1 MICPFKECGRKF
13 PSDTMLKSHM
23 NRRHKAPEKND
34 EQLYES
40 MTTSAATE
48 TPIPSKNKS
57 TLPKASLMEEKKDEF
72 FQAKP
77 KIQRPQTASTK
88 N

>member
-1 MICPFKECGRKF
+1 
-13 PSDTMLKSHM
+13 MLKSHM

-40 MTTSAATE
+40 MATSAATE

-57 TLPKASLMEEKKDEF
+57 TLPKASLMEEEEKKDEF